1 MLKTTKDL
9 TKRLKLIFEVQEKTS
24 STLKIPLFSLQP
36 RNHRFHNLQQVQ
48 RYMGRRYAAAYTLDQ
63 TRQEGDE
70 TVYYFKSL
78 PEEELTKRDKGSSKA
93 PYVQLRVRPRLL
105 GH

>member
-1 MLKTTKDL
+1 MIKTTKDL

-36 RNHRFHNLQQVQ
+36 KNHRFQNLQDVQ
-48 RYMGRRYAAAYTLDQ
+48 RYMSKRYANAYTLDR

-70 TVYYFKSL
+70 TIYYFKSL
-78 PEEELTKRDKGSSKA
+78 PQENLTKREMGSSRA
-93 PYVQLRVRPRLL
+93 PLVQLRVRPRLL

>member
-1 MLKTTKDL
+1 MMKTSKDL
-9 TKRLKLIFEVQEKTS
+9 AQRLKLIFDVQEKTS
-24 STLKIPLFSLQP
+24 STLKVPLFSLHP
-36 RNHRFHNLQQVQ
+36 KNHRFQNLQEVQ
-48 RYMGRRYAAAYTLDQ
+48 RYMGKRYANAYTLDR

-70 TVYYFKSL
+70 TIYYFKSL
-78 PEEELTKRDKGSSKA
+78 PEENLSKRDVGSSKA

>member
-24 STLKIPLFSLQP
+24 STLKIPLFGLQP
-36 RNHRFHNLQQVQ
+36 KNHRFQNLQDVQ
-48 RYMGRRYAAAYTLDQ
+48 RYMSRRYAAAYTLDQ

-70 TVYYFKSL
+70 TIYYFKSL
-78 PEEELTKRDKGSSKA
+78 PQENLTKRDIGSSRA
-93 PYVQLRVRPRLL
+93 PLVQLRVRPRLL

>member
-24 STLKIPLFSLQP
+24 STLKIPL
-36 RNHRFHNLQQVQ
+36 
-48 RYMGRRYAAAYTLDQ
+48 DQ

-70 TVYYFKSL
+70 MIYYFKSL
-78 PEEELTKRDKGSSKA
+78 PREELAKRDKGSSRA
-93 PYVQLRVRPRLL
+93 PLVQLRVRPRLL